1 VSDSFVLLELAGY
14 VGLLLW
20 GTHMVTSGVQ
30 RGFGAELRHWLGRN
44 LQQRWRAFLVGIGM
58 TALLQSSTA
67 TGLMATSFTVAG
79 LIGLGSG
86 LAVMLGANVGTTL
99 ITQVMSFNI
108 APLAPPLILAGVLTF
123 RSSDDDRIKN
133 LGRVAIGLGL
143 MLLALKGLTQTL
155 VPIET
160 APALRAIL
168 GALSDQPV
176 LLVLLA
182 AILTWGCHSS
192 IAVVLLIVSLA
203 ATRVIAPTPALALV
217 LGANVGSAIPALVE
231 AGSPVARRLPL
242 GNAVVRLIGCAVAL
256 PLLPVCVALLTRF
269 EATPG
274 RLVVN
279 FHTAF
284 NLVLAFFFISPTQ
297 RMARLLTYWLPD
309 PPKPADPGE
318 PIYLE
323 ATALD
328 AATIAL
334 TNASRETLRMA
345 DMIEAMLRG
354 ALLALREG
362 DRRRATEISRMGR
375 VVDRLGGAIRSY
387 LADLGNE
394 QPLDDEDEGARA
406 QEILSA
412 VINLEHV
419 SNIVASSLMEFA
431 VKEIQRSQ
439 PFSAEE
445 IQAIAAMHAEVL
457 ESLRLALSI
466 FLHSEPRAATRLIG
480 RKASLRDME
489 AHATA
494 LHVRLLRDAALGA
507 RAAEGDGLGFAAD
520 GSGLF
525 LRIVCDLRR
534 VHSHIAT
541 FAYAAL
547 YRNAQ
552 HSPSTAAL
560 DHHDAEVGSLQP
572 TPEAPDVCAL
582 QKLRE
587 QAVRD
592 ENRTE
597 PGEIAGR

>member
-1 VSDSFVLLELAGY
+1 MTDTIVLMDLAGY

-30 RGFGAELRHWLGRN
+30 RGFGAELRRWLGRN
-44 LQQRWRAFLVGIGM
+44 LQQRWRAFLVGLGM
-58 TALLQSSTA
+58 TTVLQSSTA

-108 APLAPPLILAGVLTF
+108 APIAPPLILAGVLTF

-143 MLLALKGLTQTL
+143 MLLALSGLTHTL
-155 VPIET
+155 APIET
-160 APALRAIL
+160 APALKAIL
-168 GALSDQPV
+168 NALSDQSF
-176 LLVLLA
+176 LLVLMA

-192 IAVVLLIVSLA
+192 VAVVLLVVSLG
-203 ATRVIAPTPALALV
+203 ATHVIAPTPALALV
-217 LGANVGSAIPALVE
+217 LGANVGSTIPALVE

-242 GNAVVRLIGCAVAL
+242 GNALVRLIGCVLAL
-256 PLLPVCVALLTRF
+256 PLLPVWVALLTRF

-274 RLVVN
+274 RLIVN

-284 NLVLAFFFISPTQ
+284 NLVLALLFIAPTE
-297 RMARLLTYWLPD
+297 RMARLLTHWLPE
-309 PPKPADPGE
+309 PPKPTDPGE
-318 PIYLE
+318 PVYLE
-323 ATALD
+323 PAALD
-328 AATIAL
+328 AATLAL

-345 DMIEAMLRG
+345 DMIEAMLRD

-362 DRRRATEISRMGR
+362 DRRRASEISRVGR
-375 VVDRLGGAIRSY
+375 VVDRLGSAIRSY

-394 QPLDDEDEGARA
+394 QPLDDEQEGARA

-419 SNIVASSLMEFA
+419 GNIIASSLVEFA
-431 VKEIQRSQ
+431 VKKIQRSQ
-439 PFSAEE
+439 PFSGEE
-445 IQAIAAMHAEVL
+445 FQAIAAMHTELL
-457 ESLRLALSI
+457 ESLRLAVSI
-466 FLHSEPRAATRLIG
+466 LLNGDPRAATRLIE

-494 LHVRLLRDAALGA
+494 LHVRLLRDAALSA
-507 RAAEGDGLGFAAD
+507 RAAEVDHLGFVAD

-541 FAYAAL
+541 FAYAVL
-547 YRNAQ
+547 NRNAQ
-552 HSPSTAAL
+552 HSPSSAVL
-560 DHHDAEVGSLQP
+560 NHQP
-572 TPEAPDVCAL
+572 
-582 QKLRE
+582 
-587 QAVRD
+587 
-592 ENRTE
+592 
-597 PGEIAGR
+597 